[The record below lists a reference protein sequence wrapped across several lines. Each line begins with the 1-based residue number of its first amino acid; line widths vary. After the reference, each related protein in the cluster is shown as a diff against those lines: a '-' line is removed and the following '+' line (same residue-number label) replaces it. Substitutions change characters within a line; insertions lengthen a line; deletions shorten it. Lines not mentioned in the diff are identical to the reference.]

1 MPSTTSF
8 QSQQQAVDSQR
19 HRSSPPPALSSSADQ
34 IPHPHHHQQH
44 HHQQSYATTSTPQQ
58 YAAYYAHHHQHPALV
73 DHPTDGTPLHD
84 PQAQQQSLQQE
95 QHPLVDSEGLAAAE
109 LLAAFPQSPATP
121 SSPDVSSLPQQAAA
135 ALTAQEAASADASHS
150 LHHQSTAQAIAL
162 PFPPPGSVP
171 IAYFAGPNGSII
183 AIPQLKAK
191 RRQVKNACTNCQKA
205 CKKCDE
211 VRPCTRCVK
220 YGIDKDCVDSQR
232 KERKKG
238 IKRGPYKKREPKVDL
253 EEEDPTLPQG
263 SANLAATH
271 LITPDTAAA
280 FQAIGGTVIYS
291 YTPAMV
297 QSGGNG
303 SATSSP
309 STLPQ
314 SPVQQ
319 HPQQASSS
327 SSPSSSAQQH
337 IQIQPAMLPAQ
348 MQFQKAPDGTLQ
360 YPPQQYY
367 IATQPVVAAS
377 GSGLEENANGD
388 GGSSSAGA
396 GSSSTAQQV
405 QIQQHAFPLQ
415 YFSQMAYAGFPTG
428 YVVQQPA
435 GSIYQIAPPTMQ
447 STASHHQHH
456 SAAGNDDPIERQ
468 NQHQHQG
475 PLPPTLNSSPNGGK
489 GKGKSIESRKKVAA
503 ATLAAAQQEM
513 EQRSRAGGGG
523 GPE

>member
-1 MPSTTSF
+1 MTVSSVPLYPLPIVPLPSKLRPRRPSPTEHPPAIMQPIRTHADCSPAFSSPPPLHQRPQHPPSRPSCWSVHSLHRQLRTGLTTPTIHLSVFFYPLSFITRRCTDQPIISRSPSKMPSTTSF

-19 HRSSPPPALSSSADQ
+19 HRSPPPPAQSSSADQ

-238 IKRGPYKKREPKVDL
+238 IKRGPYKKREPKGEYSTTPRSFFKL
-253 EEEDPTLPQG
+253 K
-263 SANLAATH
+263 
-271 LITPDTAAA
+271 LI
-280 FQAIGGTVIYS
+280 S
-291 YTPAMV
+291 
-297 QSGGNG
+297 
-303 SATSSP
+303 
-309 STLPQ
+309 
-314 SPVQQ
+314 
-319 HPQQASSS
+319 
-327 SSPSSSAQQH
+327 
-337 IQIQPAMLPAQ
+337 
-348 MQFQKAPDGTLQ
+348 
-360 YPPQQYY
+360 
-367 IATQPVVAAS
+367 
-377 GSGLEENANGD
+377 
-388 GGSSSAGA
+388 
-396 GSSSTAQQV
+396 
-405 QIQQHAFPLQ
+405 
-415 YFSQMAYAGFPTG
+415 
-428 YVVQQPA
+428 
-435 GSIYQIAPPTMQ
+435 
-447 STASHHQHH
+447 
-456 SAAGNDDPIERQ
+456 
-468 NQHQHQG
+468 
-475 PLPPTLNSSPNGGK
+475 
-489 GKGKSIESRKKVAA
+489 
-503 ATLAAAQQEM
+503 
-513 EQRSRAGGGG
+513 
-523 GPE
+523 

>member
-19 HRSSPPPALSSSADQ
+19 HRSPPPPAQSSSADQ

-58 YAAYYAHHHQHPALV
+58 YAAYYASHHHQHSALV

-150 LHHQSTAQAIAL
+150 LHQSTAQAIAL

-238 IKRGPYKKREPKVDL
+238 IKRGPYKKREPKDL

-271 LITPDTAAA
+271 ILTPDTAAA

-291 YTPAMV
+291 YTPTMV

-309 STLPQ
+309 SNLPQ

-319 HPQQASSS
+319 HPPQASSS

-337 IQIQPAMLPAQ
+337 IQLQPAMLPAQ

-377 GSGLEENANGD
+377 GSGMEENANGD

-396 GSSSTAQQV
+396 GSSSSAQQV

-415 YFSQMAYAGFPTG
+415 YFGQMAYAGFPTG
-428 YVVQQPA
+428 YVVQQP
-435 GSIYQIAPPTMQ
+435 GSIYQIAPSAMQ
-447 STASHHQHH
+447 STTSHHQHH
-456 SAAGNDDPIERQ
+456 SAASNDDPIERQ